1 MYLNQKHIYVHVYV
15 RNFYLFLRM
24 FSTDFVTLLCKFYVL
39 VFKMKLALEFFF
51 NVPTQLMEFQS
62 KMNTVY
68 SIGAFF

>member
-39 VFKMKLALEFFF
+39 VFKMKLALEFF
-51 NVPTQLMEFQS
+51 
-62 KMNTVY
+62 
-68 SIGAFF
+68 